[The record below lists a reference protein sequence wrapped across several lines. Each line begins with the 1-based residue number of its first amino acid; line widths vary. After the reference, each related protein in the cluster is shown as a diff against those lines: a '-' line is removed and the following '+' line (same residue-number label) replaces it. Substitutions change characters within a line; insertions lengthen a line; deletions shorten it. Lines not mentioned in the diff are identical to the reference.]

1 MQKKE
6 GGPSSVASITVMS
19 SSSSTMASSSSSI
32 PSGGVGTP
40 KLWNKKKLTM
50 KEKKQQFHL
59 TMEKALGGLRV
70 GSRSTTSTLGVGGSK
85 MVASAAHDDNSIVP
99 PTSTDDPQQLGKSE
113 QATDVGTSQVNT
125 SSSSS
130 DQQRIIPSVPS
141 YCFISIEEEINNN
154 INSTPSTDKHC
165 FSLLK
170 RFYDELMTPA
180 FPLEEERD
188 DISDWLWCFSTQM
201 HSKQYPQQAPTNSN
215 DNDEGNEGQR
225 VTKKKNNTEN
235 QRRCVMDVILM
246 IQQQQQQQDSDNNN
260 NSSIS
265 NKQSTIL
272 GGAVIAYYRNSRVGL
287 LSYVVLNEEY
297 RGCGLAK
304 KLHNEALR
312 RMEMLANSYCLD
324 SIESSNNNNNS
335 QNTTALRAIFA
346 ETNTHT
352 AGDITPTQCLLRHKS
367 LYNLGYRRVNFPY
380 SQPPLSPEDGSN
392 ASFDDIMLL
401 SYLPLSNDYR
411 SRMNQNNTNDESSLM
426 RYCSWFFEKNEI
438 NQFVDEEDDD
448 DGNESSN
455 NLLTTTVKMDVN
467 IPLGFI
473 EDFYISQGF
482 RRDATCGSDYR
493 TADYYKFAHWFADRC
508 HLKQQEQQ
516 GCGGSGV
523 VEVSLHRP
531 NIAPWEDIK
540 ESLLQE
546 WTEEVRKNK
555 PQDLI

>member
-6 GGPSSVASITVMS
+6 EGPSSVASITVMS
-19 SSSSTMASSSSSI
+19 SSSSIAASSSSSI

-40 KLWNKKKLTM
+40 KLWNTKKLTM
-50 KEKKQQFHL
+50 KEKKQQFHR
-59 TMEKALGGLRV
+59 TMEKALGGLSL
-70 GSRSTTSTLGVGGSK
+70 GGRSTTATMGVGGSE
-85 MVASAAHDDNSIVP
+85 MTASAADDNSVP
-99 PTSTDDPQQLGKSE
+99 PATAEDTQQKIEKTE
-113 QATDVGTSQVNT
+113 QATDVATSQVNT

-130 DQQRIIPSVPS
+130 VQVRIIPSVPS

-170 RFYDELMTPA
+170 RFYDEIMTPA

-201 HSKQYPQQAPTNSN
+201 HSKQYPQQNPTNSN
-215 DNDEGNEGQR
+215 DNDEGNER
-225 VTKKKNNTEN
+225 RLMKNNTEN

-246 IQQQQQQQDSDNNN
+246 IQQQDSDND

-287 LSYVVLNEEY
+287 LSYVVLNEEH

-304 KLHNEALR
+304 LLHNEALR

-324 SIESSNNNNNS
+324 IIESNINNNS
-335 QNTTALRAIFA
+335 RNKTAALRAIFA

-367 LYNLGYRRVNFPY
+367 LYNLGYRRVSFPY

-401 SYLPLSNDYR
+401 VYLPLSNDYR
-411 SRMNQNNTNDESSLM
+411 SRMNQNNTNESSLM

-448 DGNESSN
+448 DGSEGSN
-455 NLLTTTVKMDVN
+455 NILTTTVEMDVN

-482 RRDATCGSDYR
+482 RRDTTCGSDYR
-493 TADYYKFAHWFADRC
+493 SADYYKFAHWFADQC

-516 GCGGSGV
+516 RCGGGV

>member
-1 MQKKE
+1 
-6 GGPSSVASITVMS
+6 
-19 SSSSTMASSSSSI
+19 
-32 PSGGVGTP
+32 
-40 KLWNKKKLTM
+40 M

-70 GSRSTTSTLGVGGSK
+70 GRGATATMGVGGSK
-85 MVASAAHDDNSIVP
+85 MAASAANDDNSVP
-99 PTSTDDPQQLGKSE
+99 PTSTDDPQQQIGKTE
-113 QATDVGTSQVNT
+113 QATDVVTSQDNT
-125 SSSSS
+125 SSAS
-130 DQQRIIPSVPS
+130 DQQRIAASVTTS

-201 HSKQYPQQAPTNSN
+201 HSKQYPQQNPTTSN
-215 DNDEGNEGQR
+215 DNDEGNERR

-246 IQQQQQQQDSDNNN
+246 IQQQQQQQDSDNDNCG
-260 NSSIS
+260 IS

-287 LSYVVLNEEY
+287 LSYVVLNEDY

-324 SIESSNNNNNS
+324 SIESSNYNNNS
-335 QNTTALRAIFA
+335 QNTTAALRAIFA

-401 SYLPLSNDYR
+401 VYLPLSNNDYR
-411 SRMNQNNTNDESSLM
+411 SRMNQNNNNNESSLM

-438 NQFVDEEDDD
+438 HRFVDEDEDD

-455 NLLTTTVKMDVN
+455 NRLTTTTVVMDVN

-493 TADYYKFAHWFADRC
+493 TADNYKFAHWFADRC

-516 GCGGSGV
+516 GCGDSGV

-540 ESLLQE
+540 ESLLRE

>member
-1 MQKKE
+1 
-6 GGPSSVASITVMS
+6 
-19 SSSSTMASSSSSI
+19 
-32 PSGGVGTP
+32 
-40 KLWNKKKLTM
+40 
-50 KEKKQQFHL
+50 
-59 TMEKALGGLRV
+59 MERALGGLCAAVV
-70 GSRSTTSTLGVGGSK
+70 GRRAAADDDAATGGGGSE
-85 MVASAAHDDNSIVP
+85 MAASAAAAAAVTATADSSSVP
-99 PTSTDDPQQLGKSE
+99 PPSAMPTEDRPRQQRQQTGKKE
-113 QATDVGTSQVNT
+113 QGATNVVVAAATTTN
-125 SSSSS
+125 SSSSNH
-130 DQQRIIPSVPS
+130 QQCSTATGAIIPPS
-141 YCFISIEEEINNN
+141 HYCFISIEEEINNN
-154 INSTPSTDKHC
+154 INSTPSTDRHC
-165 FSLLK
+165 FSLLR

-201 HSKQYPQQAPTNSN
+201 HSRQYPQHRQRNITTTNGGGGSSN
-215 DNDEGNEGQR
+215 DNDESNVGLLRGATMEEND
-225 VTKKKNNTEN
+225 NNTEN

-246 IQQQQQQQDSDNNN
+246 IQKQQHQDSDNDNHSSSS
-260 NSSIS
+260 SSIS

-304 KLHNEALR
+304 LLHNEALR
-312 RMEMLANSYCLD
+312 RMEMLANSYCFD
-324 SIESSNNNNNS
+324 SIINIDNGNNHNS
-335 QNTTALRAIFA
+335 QNDKTTAALRAIFA

-367 LYNLGYRRVNFPY
+367 LYNLGYRRLNFPY

-401 SYLPLSNDYR
+401 VYLPLLSNDDDDHQSR
-411 SRMNQNNTNDESSLM
+411 RMNQNNNNDSSFV
-426 RYCSWFFEKNEI
+426 RYSSWFFEKNET
-438 NQFVDEEDDD
+438 NQFVNEDEDDN
-448 DGNESSN
+448 NEGGN
-455 NLLTTTVKMDVN
+455 NLLTTTTVKMDVN
-467 IPLGFI
+467 IPLGFV

-482 RRDATCGSDYR
+482 RRDAAACGSDYR

-508 HLKQQEQQ
+508 HLKQREQQ

-540 ESLLQE
+540 ESLLHE

-555 PQDLI
+555 PQDPI